1 MTDRPNII
9 FILTDQHRLSGVGA
23 YGETPCRTPNIDRLA
38 AEGVLF
44 ENAYTVYPV
53 CSPAR
58 GTLQT
63 GVYPHTHG
71 ITSNI
76 HEVGCSVH
84 ELEDRP
90 ELLSRRL
97 QAAGYGTGYTGKWH
111 LGSEKAQT
119 FQGSNRPSS
128 PSRIGYEGQ
137 DFAGHG
143 GAGSSYSDYRA
154 WARAKGYEPGVKPW
168 AEATTMVR
176 NGVGELTVPTE
187 ATVPAYL
194 VDNVIEMSRSF
205 RERELPY
212 FISLN
217 FWGPHGPYHAT
228 GEFLDWY
235 RDVEI
240 PPWGNYEWPSREIPG
255 PHHLKIHW
263 DKENLTWEDWAMA
276 VRYYYARVSMID
288 SQIGRLYDYL
298 KASGELENTVLIF
311 TADHGETLGSH
322 GGLLDKGWHH
332 FEETHHVPMIIRL
345 PDGSHA
351 GARVAEFASLVD
363 MYPTILDLAGGS
375 YDGDAIHGASLL
387 PLVRGE
393 ATEWR
398 NAVVTEFLGLGNV
411 ATSMKMLRMGD
422 LKYGCNLTGQDE
434 LYDLK
439 NDPHE
444 MNNVIDDPDY
454 ADDVARLKARLQQW
468 MVETNDPAL
477 RMYRWR
483 EREAIG

>member
-1 MTDRPNII
+1 MADRPNII

-38 AEGVLF
+38 AEGTLF

-76 HEVGCSVH
+76 HEVGCSIH

-90 ELLSRRL
+90 DLLPRRL

-111 LGSEKAQT
+111 LGSEKIQT
-119 FQGSNRPSS
+119 FQGSNEPSS

-137 DFAGHG
+137 EFAGHG
-143 GAGSSYSDYRA
+143 GAGSSYAGYRE
-154 WARAKGYEPGVKPW
+154 WARAKGYAPGVKPW
-168 AEATTMVR
+168 AETTRMIR
-176 NGVGELTVPTE
+176 KGIGELTVPTE

-194 VDNVIEMSRSF
+194 VDNVIEMIESF
-205 RERELPY
+205 QQRDVPY

-235 RDVEI
+235 RAVEI
-240 PPWGNYEWPSREIPG
+240 PPWANYDWPSRAIPG

-263 DKENLTWEDWAMA
+263 DRENLTWEDWAMA

-288 SQIGRLYDYL
+288 SQIGRLCEWL
-298 KASGELENTVLIF
+298 RASGALENTVLIF

-332 FEETHHVPMIIRL
+332 FEETHRIPMIIRL
-345 PDGSHA
+345 PDYA
-351 GARVAEFASLVD
+351 GTRIPEFASLTD
-363 MYPTILDLAGGS
+363 MYPTILDLAGGQ
-375 YDGDAIHGASLL
+375 YRQDAIHGRSLL
-387 PLVRGE
+387 PLIRGE
-393 ATEWR
+393 ATDWR
-398 NAVVTEFLGLGNV
+398 DAVVTEFLGLGNV
-411 ATSMKMLRMGD
+411 ATSMKTLRMGH

-434 LYDLK
+434 LYDLQR
-439 NDPHE
+439 DPHE
-444 MNNVIDDPDY
+444 LHNVIADPEY
-454 ADDVARLKARLQQW
+454 ADDVARLKARLKQW
-468 MVETNDPAL
+468 MAETDDPAL